1 MGMTYKIDRDR
12 RLVLTRAWGVL
23 STRDLADVMSQILL
37 DPRFDPMYRSL
48 GDLRDVTDITVDAM
62 DTARTAASPIFAEGT
77 RRAIV
82 ATSEVAY
89 GMARMFA
96 TFAERSGQQV
106 RIFREMGPAE
116 EWLEL

>member
-1 MGMTYKIDRDR
+1 MGMTYRIDPER

-23 STRDLADVMSQILL
+23 TSRELADVMSRIVL
-37 DPRFDPMYRSL
+37 DPRFDSTYRSL
-48 GDLRDVTDITVDAM
+48 GDLRDVTDITIDPMDA
-62 DTARTAASPIFAEGT
+62 AQAAAAPIFADGV

-82 ATSEVAY
+82 APSAIAF

-96 TFAERSGQQV
+96 TFAERSGQDVQ
-106 RIFREMGPAE
+106 IFREMRSAE

>member
-1 MGMTYKIDRDR
+1 MGMTYRIDPER

-23 STRDLADVMSQILL
+23 TTPELEDVMSRILL
-37 DPRFDPMYRSL
+37 DPRFDPTYRSL
-48 GDLRDVTDITVDAM
+48 GDLREVTAMEIDPMDA
-62 DTARTAASPIFAEGT
+62 ARTAASPIFAHGV

-82 ATSEVAY
+82 ATSDVAY

-96 TFAERSGQQV
+96 TFAQRSGQEV
-106 RIFREMGPAE
+106 RIFREMQPAE